1 VTAESRVTEK
11 DREDVETQP
20 AIAQSPHAA
29 FDGATQVDTA
39 TPVGRTGPETHR
51 GFTSLFRHSQLTL
64 LARPIGYFLLSRI
77 AVLFAALVSKWIFPK
92 LSVPVVLGD
101 SWDGGWYLHIAQY
114 GYPDRL
120 VNEGGGS
127 SWAFLPA
134 FPWVIRGAVAV
145 TGLSYSHAAIVVTFL
160 LGMASAVAV
169 WLAVREV
176 FGAAIAD
183 RSVLFLVFFPTAFV
197 LSMTYAEGL
206 FLSAAGFCLYALSRR
221 LWITASIF
229 AIMASLTRDFGVVL
243 IACVAVAVIPVI
255 VKERKA
261 RPLVALVLS
270 PLGLIAWMA
279 FAWDRVGRPLAFVQS
294 ESYWGGAHFVWFLT
308 PFRSLR
314 HLFGGAQA
322 FKVAPDVLAG
332 GALVFVIVGLVW
344 LAQAQ
349 MRNVRIPLFWWVFT
363 VGSAL
368 GTLSPYW
375 PTSVLRYSMAIFPL
389 FAAYAWKIRPAWTGG
404 VVGALAV
411 SQGALAVMIFVA
423 VVHPQATLLAP

>member
-1 VTAESRVTEK
+1 MTAESRVTEK
-11 DREDVETQP
+11 DREDLETQA
-20 AIAQSPHAA
+20 AIASSPHAA
-29 FDGATQVDTA
+29 CDGVTHSDATTL
-39 TPVGRTGPETHR
+39 VGRTGPVTPP
-51 GFTSLFRHSQLTL
+51 GFRSKFRRSQLVP
-64 LARPIGYFLLSRI
+64 LARPIGFFLLSRI

-92 LSVPVVLGD
+92 LSVPVVLGS

-120 VNEGGGS
+120 VNEGTGS

-134 FPWVIRGAVAV
+134 FPWMIRGAVTV
-145 TGLSYSHAAIVVTFL
+145 TGLSYTHAAIVVTFVFA
-160 LGMASAVAV
+160 MASAVAV

-197 LSMTYAEGL
+197 LSMTYTEGL
-206 FLSAAGFCLYALSRR
+206 FLTAAGFCLYALSRR
-221 LWITASIF
+221 LWLTASIF
-229 AIMASLTRDFGVVL
+229 AIVASLTRNFGLVL
-243 IACVAVAVIPVI
+243 LVCVAVAAIPVI
-255 VKERKA
+255 AKERKA
-261 RPLVALVLS
+261 RPLLALVLS

-279 FAWDRVGRPLAFVQS
+279 YSWVRVGTPLAFLKA

-308 PFRSLR
+308 PFRSLG
-314 HLFGGAQA
+314 HLFAGAQA

-349 MRNVRIPLFWWVFT
+349 MRGLRIPLFWWVFT
-363 VGSAL
+363 AGSAL

-375 PTSVLRYSMAIFPL
+375 PSSVLRYSMAIFPL
-389 FAAYAWKIRPAWTGG
+389 FAAYAWKIRPTWTGG

>member
-11 DREDVETQP
+11 DRVDLEAQAALAPSPQAARDGETH
-20 AIAQSPHAA
+20 S
-29 FDGATQVDTA
+29 GSSS
-39 TPVGRTGPETHR
+39 PVGRTDPEAPP
-51 GFTSLFRHSQLTL
+51 GFWPQVRRAHLAP
-64 LARPIGYFLLSRI
+64 LARPIGFFLLSRI
-77 AVLFAALVSKWIFPK
+77 AVLFAALVSKWIFPR
-92 LSVPVVLGD
+92 LSIPATLGG

-120 VNEGGGS
+120 VNQGTGS

-134 FPWVIRGAVAV
+134 FPWVIRGAVTV
-145 TGLSYSHAAIVVTFL
+145 TGLSYSHAAILVTFV
-160 LGMASAVAV
+160 LGAASAVAV
-169 WLAVREV
+169 WLAVREI
-176 FGAAIAD
+176 FGPAIAD
-183 RSVLFLVFFPTAFV
+183 RSVLFFVFFPTAFV
-197 LSMTYAEGL
+197 LSMTYTEGL

-221 LWITASIF
+221 FWITASIF
-229 AIMASLTRDFGVVL
+229 AIVASLTRNFGVVL
-243 IACVAVAVIPVI
+243 IACVVVAAIPVI
-255 VKERKA
+255 VKEHKA
-261 RPLVALVLS
+261 RPVVALVLS
-270 PLGLIAWMA
+270 PLGLIGWMA
-279 FAWDRVGRPLAFVQS
+279 YSWDRVGTPLAFVKA
-294 ESYWGGAHFVWFLT
+294 ESYWGGAHFIWFLA

-322 FKVAPDVLAG
+322 FKVAPDVLAVA
-332 GALVFVIVGLVW
+332 ALVFVIVGLVW

-349 MRNVRIPLFWWVFT
+349 MRGVGIPLFWWVFT

-375 PTSVLRYSMAIFPL
+375 PSSILRYSMAIFPL

>member
-1 VTAESRVTEK
+1 MVESRVTE
-11 DREDVETQP
+11 EDTEDLETRTVVTP
-20 AIAQSPHAA
+20 LPHAA
-29 FDGATQVDTA
+29 LEGGTQADA
-39 TPVGRTGPETHR
+39 STPVGRTGPEPRR
-51 GFTSLFRHSQLTL
+51 GFGSHVRLSQLAL
-64 LARPIGYFLLSRI
+64 LARPIGFFLLSRV
-77 AVLFAALVSKWIFPK
+77 AVLFAALVSKWIFPN
-92 LSVPVVLGD
+92 LSVPTVLGG
-101 SWDGGWYLHIAQY
+101 SWDGGWYLRIAQY

-120 VNEGGGS
+120 VNDGAGS
-127 SWAFLPA
+127 RWAYLPA
-134 FPWVIRGAVAV
+134 FPWVIRGVVTV
-145 TGLSYSHAAIVVTFL
+145 TGLSYLHAAIVVTFV
-160 LGMASAVAV
+160 LGTAAAVAV

-197 LSMTYAEGL
+197 LSMTYSEGL
-206 FLSAAGFCLYALSRR
+206 FLAAAGFCLYALSRR

-243 IACVAVAVIPVI
+243 IVCVAVGAIPVI
-255 VKERKA
+255 AKERKI

-270 PLGLIAWMA
+270 PLGLIGWMA
-279 FAWDRVGRPLAFVQS
+279 YSWNRVGTPLAFVKA
-294 ESYWGGAHFVWFLT
+294 ESYWGGAHFIWFLT

-322 FKVAPDVLAG
+322 FKMAPDVLAA

-349 MRNVRIPLFWWVFT
+349 MRSVRIPLFWWVFT

-375 PTSVLRYSMAIFPL
+375 PTSILRYSMAIFPL
-389 FAAYAWKIRPAWTGG
+389 FAGYAWKIRPAWTGG

-423 VVHPQATLLAP
+423 VVHPQVTLLAP